1 VPATPRAALA
11 ALCLALVAGCTG
23 SGAAAP
29 PGPSRT
35 RSPSPSPTPT
45 PTPPPLELE
54 ELGSFA
60 SPVWVG
66 PAPHDAAHL
75 YLVQRSGTVL
85 TLDAHGAREGVLLD
99 LSDEVSTG
107 NEQGLLSIAF
117 DPAYPRVPRVYVDYT
132 DKDGDTRV
140 EAYTVEHGQ
149 AVRPRLLLTVA
160 QPYPNHNGGL
170 LLFDRSGMLL
180 VALGDGGN
188 AGDPE
193 NRAQDLGSFLG
204 KILRIDPRTGGPAR
218 GNPYPQN
225 RYVWALGLRNP
236 WRFSFDAKGVLYLG
250 DAGQNRVEELDVVPP
265 DLQRGANYG
274 WSVYEGDDRFKQ
286 DEQFTP
292 GGPVVVP
299 AATFPHDE
307 GWCSITVGPVYTGR
321 AAPSLRGALV
331 LGDYCKGRLLAVRR
345 MGRGVGPP
353 LDLDLRAEGL
363 QGFGV
368 DAQGELLVLTVDRL
382 LRLVPGG

>member
-1 VPATPRAALA
+1 VPARRTALA
-11 ALCLALVAGCTG
+11 ALCLLLAAGCVG
-23 SGAAAP
+23 SGTAAP
-29 PGPSRT
+29 PGPSA
-35 RSPSPSPTPT
+35 SPSATPSPTPT
-45 PTPPPLELE
+45 PTPPPLALQ
-54 ELGSFA
+54 ELGAFA

-66 PAPHDAAHL
+66 AAPGDPAHL
-75 YLVQRSGTVL
+75 FLAQRSGTVL
-85 TLDAHGAREGVLLD
+85 TLDAQGVRQGVLLD
-99 LSDEVSTG
+99 LSDQVSSG

-117 DPAYPRVPRVYVDYT
+117 DPAYPRVPVLYVDYT
-132 DKDGDTRV
+132 DEDGDTRI
-140 EAYTVEHGQ
+140 EAYTVQDGQ

-160 QPYPNHNGGL
+160 QPYPNDYGGQ
-170 LLFDRSGMLL
+170 LLFDRTGMLL

-204 KILRIDPRTGGPAR
+204 KVLRLDPRTGGPAA

-236 WRFSFDAKGVLYLG
+236 WRFSFDAKGYLYLG
-250 DAGQNRVEELDVVPP
+250 DAGQSHVEELDVVAPGI
-265 DLQRGANYG
+265 QRGANYG
-274 WSVYEGDDRFKQ
+274 WSVYEGDDRYKQ
-286 DEQFTP
+286 DQQFTP
-292 GGPVVVP
+292 GGPVIAP

-307 GWCSITVGPVYTGR
+307 GWCSITVGSVYVGR
-321 AAPSLRGALV
+321 ALPELRGALL

-345 MGRGVGPP
+345 VGRGVGPA
-353 LDLDLRAEGL
+353 LDLGVRAEAL

-382 LRLVPGG
+382 SRLVPGA

>member
-1 VPATPRAALA
+1 MPARRTALA
-11 ALCLALVAGCTG
+11 ALCALLAAGCA
-23 SGAAAP
+23 SGPAAP
-29 PGPSRT
+29 PRPSASA
-35 RSPSPSPTPT
+35 SPAPSPTPT
-45 PTPPPLELE
+45 PTPPALELQ

-66 PAPHDAAHL
+66 PAPGDPTHL
-75 YLVQRSGTVL
+75 YLAQRSGTVL
-85 TLDAHGAREGVLLD
+85 TLDAQGARQDVLLD
-99 LSDEVSTG
+99 LSHAVSTG

-117 DPAYPRVPRVYVDYT
+117 DPAYPRVPALYVDYT
-132 DKDGDTRV
+132 DEDGDTRV
-140 EAYTVEHGQ
+140 EAYTVEQGH

-160 QPYPNHNGGL
+160 QPYPNNYGGQ
-170 LLFDRSGMLL
+170 LLFDRTGMLL

-204 KILRIDPRTGGPAR
+204 KILRLDPRTGGPAR

-225 RYVWALGLRNP
+225 KYVWALGLRNP
-236 WRFSFDAKGVLYLG
+236 RHFSLDAKGFLALG
-250 DAGQNRVEELDVVPP
+250 DAGQSKVEELDVVPP
-265 DLQRGANYG
+265 GLQRGANYG
-274 WSVYEGDDRFKQ
+274 WSVYEGDNRYKQ
-286 DEQFTP
+286 DQQFTP

-299 AATFPHDE
+299 AATFAHDD

-321 AAPSLRGALV
+321 AVPSLRGALV

-345 MGRGVGPP
+345 VGRGVGPP
-353 LDLDLRAEGL
+353 LDLDVRAEGL

-368 DAQGELLVLTVDRL
+368 DTQGELLVLTVDRL
-382 LRLVPGG
+382 SRLVPSA